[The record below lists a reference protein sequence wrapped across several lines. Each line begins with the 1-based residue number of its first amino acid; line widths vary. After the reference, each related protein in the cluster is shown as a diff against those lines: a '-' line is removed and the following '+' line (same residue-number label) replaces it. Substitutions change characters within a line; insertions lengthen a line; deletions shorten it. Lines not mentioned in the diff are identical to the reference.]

1 MAAEADALIAE
12 KGELS
17 KVDMLRLAIKYG
29 TFSDQMYVE
38 FLSSDKG
45 KAGYRQL
52 FEELLA
58 LPDGQA
64 VLFHCS
70 EGKDRTG
77 CAAMLI
83 LYALGVDEETIMED
97 FLLTNVYNAALI
109 EEDRRLLEAEGISGE
124 EMETYLPMMDQVNP
138 AFMAAAIALMTESCG
153 SPLNYITQEL
163 GVTEDEI
170 AALRDKYL
178 E

>member
-1 MAAEADALIAE
+1 
-12 KGELS
+12 
-17 KVDMLRLAIKYG
+17 
-29 TFSDQMYVE
+29 
-38 FLSSDKG
+38 
-45 KAGYRQL
+45 
-52 FEELLA
+52 
-58 LPDGQA
+58 
-64 VLFHCS
+64 
-70 EGKDRTG
+70 
-77 CAAMLI
+77 MLI
-83 LYALGVDEETIMED
+83 LYALGVDEDTIMED

-138 AFMAAAIALMTESCG
+138 AFMAAAIAWMTESCG